1 MKLLKILIFTWI
13 INIFGLST
21 VYSTETL
28 KGMQIGS
35 EDAPVSIIEYRSLT
49 CSHCAE
55 FSNETYPLLKSEF
68 IDTGVVKFELRPF
81 ALNAI
86 DLNAFKL
93 LHCAD
98 ETDFFALD
106 KLLFKEQKKWIV
118 TNPSDQVLENST
130 KALGDY
136 GILFGISEDDYA
148 ECLNNE
154 EITDFILSERI
165 NGVENFDIS
174 STPTFIINGEIFSGN
189 KSFEELEK
197 IILKKS

>member
-13 INIFGLST
+13 INIFTLST

-189 KSFEELEK
+189 KSFEELKK

>member
-1 MKLLKILIFTWI
+1 MKLLKILILTWI
-13 INIFGLST
+13 INIFALST
-21 VYSTETL
+21 VYSSETL